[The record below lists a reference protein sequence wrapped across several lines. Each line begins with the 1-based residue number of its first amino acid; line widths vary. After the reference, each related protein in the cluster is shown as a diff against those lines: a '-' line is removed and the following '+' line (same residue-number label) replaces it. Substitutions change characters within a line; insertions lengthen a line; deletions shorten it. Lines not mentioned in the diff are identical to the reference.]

1 MLSCPQRHIPPQ
13 EHIGPLPGRSARAKR
28 PGYPGWDGRGHPVGR
43 AAAARGS
50 PHQPKIMNF
59 EEKTSH
65 SPGVT
70 CGKRPCTWVAP
81 PARHTSGSAVVSA
94 HRGSQGAC
102 WTAGRAVGR
111 TGTGQG
117 AHTALV
123 RSQELRSGRREEAGP
138 RRWTSR
144 LAPGGGVLAALLC
157 GLSGRRTV
165 RPRNP
170 RGSGPAP
177 GRAPRV

>member
-94 HRGSQGAC
+94 HRGSQGGMLDG
-102 WTAGRAVGR
+102 WQGGWPHRDGAGRAHCLGEVAGTPIR
-111 TGTGQG
+111 T
-117 AHTALV
+117 A
-123 RSQELRSGRREEAGP
+123 
-138 RRWTSR
+138 
-144 LAPGGGVLAALLC
+144 
-157 GLSGRRTV
+157 
-165 RPRNP
+165 
-170 RGSGPAP
+170 RGSGTAP
-177 GRAPRV
+177 LDVTPGAGRGCPCRAAVRAQRKADSAAAESQRIRSGAGRAPRV